1 MTIFAD
7 FFKFNEKKNILNAE
21 GNVKVNDKIE
31 NYTLETEYL
40 TYDKINN
47 KILQK
52 MIQKFFDKKY
62 EFFQNVFLDR
72 NEKKLNSDENSSIKD
87 NNSNIY
93 KLSKFL
99 YFYDRKFLKGE
110 DIEVQTNFE
119 KEKSDKFYFKNAF
132 IDFSK
137 NSFVAKIQ
145 K

>member
-21 GNVKVNDKIE
+21 GNVKVIDKIE

-47 KILQK
+47 KIFTK
-52 MIQKFFDKKY
+52 NDTKVYFDKKY
-62 EFFQNVFLDR
+62 EFFSNNVFLYR
-72 NEKKLNSDENSSIKD
+72 NEKKLNSEENSSIKD

-110 DIEVQTNFE
+110 DIG
-119 KEKSDKFYFKNAF
+119 FKQ
-132 IDFSK
+132 ILRK
-137 NSFVAKIQ
+137 K